1 MDRRAFLTGLFGVA
15 GAVALANVA
24 DAAPIARALGMPD
37 GAEPIEELRTRDL
50 RTPDGTEVE
59 RAQYWGPRRRYD
71 RRRYRR
77 YRRYRRRRSRLVC
90 RNYRVRGRWVRRCR
104 RVFY

>member
-24 DAAPIARALGMPD
+24 DAAPIARALALPD
-37 GAEPIEELRTRDL
+37 GAEPIEGL

-59 RAQYWGPRRRYD
+59 QAQYWGPRRRYD

-90 RNYRVRGRWVRRCR
+90 RNYWWRGRWRRRCR
-104 RVFY
+104 RVYYWR